1 MAQAGPMTVAQVELA
16 IPTPDGTM
24 RAFRFTPADGQ
35 GPWPA
40 VIFFMDGLGIRPA
53 LFEMGERLAS
63 NGYVVLM
70 PDMFWRAGPYGPLVV
85 AEVLKDEAS
94 RQASFVRLMATTD
107 AERSTRDTAACLDY
121 LAGQPEVAA
130 GPVGVTGYCMGGGIA
145 LRAAGMF
152 PDQVAAAASFHGGML
167 ATDLADSPH
176 LVAPRIKGRVL
187 VAGADEDPYFPA
199 DEAVRLR
206 QALDAAGVDNE
217 VTIYAGAKH
226 GYAPPDMPVFDRDA
240 SERHWREMLGLFD
253 GVLKAA

>member
-1 MAQAGPMTVAQVELA
+1 MQDWTEVAIRTQ
-16 IPTPDGTM
+16 DGAM
-24 RAFRFTPADGQ
+24 RAFTFTPDGQ

-53 LFEMGERLAS
+53 LFGMCERLAGH
-63 NGYVVLM
+63 GYVVLL

-107 AERSTRDTAACLDY
+107 AERSTRDTGACLEF
-121 LAGQPEVAA
+121 LSSQPTVAA

-152 PDQVAAAASFHGGML
+152 PDRVAAAAAFHGGRL

-176 LVAPRIKGRVL
+176 LVAPMIRAKLL

-199 DEAVRLR
+199 DEAARLKA
-206 QALDAAGVDNE
+206 ALDAAGVDNE
-217 VTIYAGAKH
+217 VTIYAGARH
-226 GYAPPDMPVFDRDA
+226 GYAPPDMPVFDHDA
-240 SERHWREMLGLFD
+240 SERHWREMLALFD
-253 GVLKAA
+253 GTLKAA